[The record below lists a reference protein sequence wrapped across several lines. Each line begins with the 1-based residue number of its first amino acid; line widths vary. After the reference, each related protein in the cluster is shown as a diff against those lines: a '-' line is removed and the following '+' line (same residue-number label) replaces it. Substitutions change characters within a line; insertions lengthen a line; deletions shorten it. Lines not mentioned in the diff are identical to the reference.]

1 MAGAETLPAD
11 ILDTI
16 YRLCSS
22 PYDRARFAAVC
33 ASWRAVASWHPKLP
47 ALPLLLPSTGNGGRD
62 RKARAYS
69 LEDGRVLRAPLPW
82 FPWGKRIVGC
92 HDGGWV
98 AAAVGSWV
106 TVTNL
111 FTSACVLQR
120 DFVCRCTIA
129 RRRTNEKISIR
140 KIVFS
145 EDPASKGCIMA
156 AMTTGCGIV
165 LCGLGTKDDDGRATQ
180 ECSAMNAYPTFLDIT
195 FCNGELYGFSSHE
208 LLYRFVIGQNKYGA
222 LVVSLVEQLTTE
234 RPIDAYEYRAF
245 PYSKYIFEM
254 HGKVAVALDV
264 SVLGDNVKSQSL
276 KARFFRVFE
285 LIDSN
290 TTHPPN
296 SKYMWTELTSLGDRT
311 LFLGPGCCKAVHVA
325 GMDGVVE
332 ANYIYYSSPYEYH
345 DEDRLTRLDLGSCFV
360 YCWKSD
366 DVHHLERI
374 MSQRYHYLE
383 KGSEYGGKD
392 YNSCT
397 WVLPPPF

>member
-1 MAGAETLPAD
+1 MAGAETLPGD
-11 ILDTI
+11 ILGTI

-47 ALPLLLPSTGNGGRD
+47 ALPLLLPSTGNGRRD

-82 FPWGKRIVGC
+82 VPWGKRIVGC

-111 FTSACVLQR
+111 FTGACVLGGH
-120 DFVCRCTIA
+120 FVCRCTMG
-129 RRRTNEKISIR
+129 RRTTEKTFIR

-145 EDPASKGCIMA
+145 EDPTSKGCIMA

-165 LCGLGTKDDDGRATQ
+165 LCRLGSKDDSRRATQ
-180 ECSAMNAYPTFLDIT
+180 ECSAMDPCPTFLDIA
-195 FCNGELYGFSSHE
+195 FCNGELYGIASHE

-234 RPIDAYEYRAF
+234 RPIDAYEYGAF
-245 PYSKYIFEM
+245 PYAKYIFEL

-264 SVLGDNVKSQSL
+264 WVLSDNVKSQSF

-285 LIDSN
+285 LINSN
-290 TTHPPN
+290 TTQAP
-296 SKYMWTELTSLGDRT
+296 KYTWKELTSLGEHA
-311 LFLGPGCCKAVHVA
+311 LFLGQGCCKAVHVA
-325 GMDGVVE
+325 GMDGVME
-332 ANYIYYSSPYEYH
+332 ANYIYYSSPYEYD

-366 DVHHLERI
+366 GVHHLERI
-374 MSQRYHYLE
+374 MSHRYHYHE
-383 KGSEYGGKD
+383 KGSECGGKG

>member
-1 MAGAETLPAD
+1 MACAETLPGD
-11 ILDTI
+11 ILDAI
-16 YRLCSS
+16 YRQFSS

-33 ASWRAVASWHPKLP
+33 TSWRAIASWHPNLP
-47 ALPLLLPSTGNGGRD
+47 ALPLLLPSTGNKRRD
-62 RKARAYS
+62 RAARAYS
-69 LEDGRVLRAPLPW
+69 LEDRRVLRAPLPW
-82 FPWGKRIVGC
+82 VPLGKRIVGC

-111 FTSACVLQR
+111 FTSACVLRR

-145 EDPASKGCIMA
+145 KDPASKGCIMA

-165 LCGLGTKDDDGRATQ
+165 LCGLGSKDDGERATQ
-180 ECSAMNAYPTFLDIT
+180 ECSTMDPYPTFLDIA
-195 FCNGELYGFSSHE
+195 FCNGELYGIASHE

-234 RPIDAYEYRAF
+234 RPIDAYEYGAF
-245 PYSKYIFEM
+245 PYAKYIFEL

-264 SVLGDNVKSQSL
+264 WVLSDNLKSQSL

-296 SKYMWTELTSLGDRT
+296 SRYMWTELTSLGDHT

-325 GMDGVVE
+325 GMGGVVE
-332 ANYIYYSSPYEYH
+332 ANCIYYLSPCDDVE
-345 DEDRLTRLDLGSCFV
+345 RLTRLDLGSCFV
-360 YCWKSD
+360 YCWESD
-366 DVHHLERI
+366 GVHHSERI
-374 MSQRYHYLE
+374 MSHRYHYHE
-383 KGSEYGGKD
+383 KGSEYGGKE